1 MNNNL
6 MAAQDGANETTLDN
20 TTENLNEQVKNAL
33 VTNNYEVKEMDT
45 ANNQSPMAPQAGA
58 CETTPG
64 SGVKETA
71 TVSENESA
79 TEAQVLTTNMG
90 LPTPEETKSFYGYR
104 KMLDAGYKAAFIQ
117 GNRNINSVH
126 ANKLAKSATA
136 SPQKIFLQSAKVVW
150 AVDALKAG
158 LKLSDADGNQ
168 LTLDTDGIEY
178 YIAFIDG
185 QHREYATRLDNSIDL
200 HIEFMDVQ
208 GEDILKCILI
218 TNTNNNNWTGDDYI
232 NAIRKKHSG
241 KVPLLDELDRL
252 CKEYNVSRKFLL
264 ALLCNNKDYIRLSR
278 LIQTVTEVTPDLS
291 EYNIEDST
299 IVFGEQVLIALQERF
314 KACLKT
320 VSTATFIEALM
331 KIEACLSEADQI
343 KFKELLVVFV
353 HNLSDDE
360 VKNIKEY
367 VSAKDFSSLKDYLT
381 SRYNTFIQSNA
392 ANLDS
397 IKNETCEALK
407 EIADAK
413 ASVAT
418 PMKRLKSGTTAELLQ
433 NEQELKEQKEQRA
446 QERKKARE
454 AEKERKKCE
463 REECKATIKDEPIE
477 SPQ

>member
-1 MNNNL
+1 MNYADQNLSSAKTVTGENSENINEQASTAQVINKENNSTN
-6 MAAQDGANETTLDN
+6 MEETNHQSSITPQVGANEKTLGN
-20 TTENLNEQVKNAL
+20 GVQ
-33 VTNNYEVKEMDT
+33 EV
-45 ANNQSPMAPQAGA
+45 
-58 CETTPG
+58 
-64 SGVKETA
+64 A
-71 TVSENESA
+71 TVSEDESA

-218 TNTNNNNWTGDDYI
+218 TNTTNNNWTGDDYI

-278 LIQTVTEVTPDLS
+278 LIQTVTEATPDLS

-331 KIEACLSEADQI
+331 NIEACLSEADQI

-367 VSAKDFSSLKDYLT
+367 VSAKDFSSLKNYLT

-433 NEQELKEQKEQRA
+433 NSKDLAEEKQ
-446 QERKKARE
+446 RKKEEAANARK
-454 AEKERKKCE
+454 AEKERKKRE
-463 REECKATIKDEPIE
+463 AEECMGEFQDDEISTPK
-477 SPQ
+477 